1 MHQDRLIQDMQHC
14 PQTDTQSVYQHGVS
28 VKEHTFALIQMLQS
42 GEIQNGWILP
52 NWFSQYRQQILARLL
67 PLDIIEEYTIY
78 HDCGKPYCLTYDDQ
92 GKKHFPNHAEI
103 SYQTWLTV
111 GGNELS
117 AKLMQMDMLIHT
129 IKAND
134 LDEFIQHP
142 EAITLLISGLA
153 EIHSNAKMFGG
164 TDSTSFKIKWNQINK
179 RGKAICQKL
188 FGE

>member
-1 MHQDRLIQDMQHC
+1 MQRC

-28 VKEHTFALIQMLQS
+28 VKDHAFALIQMLQS
-42 GEIQNGWILP
+42 GEAQAGWILP
-52 NWFSQYRQQILARLL
+52 NWFFQYRQDIFNKLF

-92 GKKHFPNHAEI
+92 GKKHFPNHSEI

-111 GGNELS
+111 GGDTS
-117 AKLMQMDMLIHT
+117 AAKLIQMDMLIHT

-134 LDEFIQHP
+134 LDEFIKHP

-164 TDSTSFKIKWNQINK
+164 IDSTSFKIKWNQINK
-179 RGKAICQKL
+179 RGKAICLKL
-188 FGE
+188 FGESNVSID

>member
-1 MHQDRLIQDMQHC
+1 MQCC
-14 PQTDTQSVYQHGVS
+14 PQTETQSVYQHGIS
-28 VKEHTFALIQMLQS
+28 VKEHTFALIQMLRS
-42 GEIQNGWILP
+42 GETHVGWILP
-52 NWFSQYRQQILARLL
+52 NWFIQYRQQILNKLL

-78 HDCGKPYCLTYDDQ
+78 HDCGKPYCLTYDEL
-92 GKKHFPNHAEI
+92 GKRHFPNHAEV
-103 SYQTWLTV
+103 SHTTWLAA
-111 GGNELS
+111 GGTES
-117 AKLMQMDMLIHT
+117 AAKLMQMDMLVHT
-129 IKAND
+129 IKATD
-134 LDEFIQHP
+134 LDEFIKHP